1 MVKLLLLIVFFFFFP
16 NKNKL
21 NTDYESDF
29 HYRSDS
35 MQDLNSNC
43 CLNNFLIFPPSPSGR
58 YY

>member
-29 HYRSDS
+29 HYRSES

-43 CLNNFLIFPPSPSGR
+43 
-58 YY
+58 